1 MTVEQL
7 QQIAS
12 DVGLKAPHASRTQ
25 LIHQIQLR
33 RGKEPCFSSEKR
45 HLCTEI
51 LCEWRQECRKLRA
64 AWMY

>member
-7 QQIAS
+7 HQLAS
-12 DVGLKAPHASRTQ
+12 DLGLQAPHTSRTQ
-25 LIHQIQLR
+25 LIRKIQLR

-45 HLCTEI
+45 HLCTEV

-64 AWMY
+64 AWVY